1 MTPAEYLCTILF
13 TLHDDLLLTCT
24 QSAFRKKKSHIRT
37 HSKTEYIFPKSITI
51 HFYIPLNYR
60 FHFFLSITVCWKN
73 KKSCLTCTVKNVWL
87 FNASIFI
94 SNKDENNLMYNLKSY
109 HNPERLNVYS
119 FFISFWGAG
128 NTDLEL
134 LGLLV

>member
-1 MTPAEYLCTILF
+1 MQAYSFQT
-13 TLHDDLLLTCT
+13 D
-24 QSAFRKKKSHIRT
+24 
-37 HSKTEYIFPKSITI
+37 
-51 HFYIPLNYR
+51 
-60 FHFFLSITVCWKN
+60 
-73 KKSCLTCTVKNVWL
+73 
-87 FNASIFI
+87 
-94 SNKDENNLMYNLKSY
+94 KDENNLMYNLKSY